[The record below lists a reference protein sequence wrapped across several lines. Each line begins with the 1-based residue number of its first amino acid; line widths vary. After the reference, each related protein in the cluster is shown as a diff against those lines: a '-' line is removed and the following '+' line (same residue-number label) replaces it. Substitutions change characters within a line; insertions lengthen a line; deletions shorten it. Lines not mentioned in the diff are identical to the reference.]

1 MRYLHPVGRGI
12 PLPSGRVI
20 ALGRLMLTAM
30 FLAAVRLDVTQA
42 ARYPADTHRLL
53 VGYTVFAAA
62 MVALTWRN
70 WWWDAKLA
78 GPAHA
83 VDIALFTMLVFLIEG
98 YTSPFFPFF
107 IFLLLSAS
115 IRWGWQETALT
126 AILVTLLYLLTAVLA
141 FESDVHFELYRF
153 VIRTSQLVIVS
164 LILIWF
170 GVTQWV
176 ARPPLRAAAFM
187 SETFPDRLP
196 LETILSAA
204 VRQAGGRT
212 GAIIWREQGSRAAPV
227 AFLRLQNGT
236 RAVSAPAWT
245 DALST
250 PFLYDLGRQRGLTRD
265 AEHNL
270 QAVVPQLVVGPDSAS
285 ALQLKEGLAI
295 PLHAETGEGL
305 LFVERVA
312 SLSTDHIDLGR
323 EIAAAAEGVIQR
335 HALIR
340 AAEESAESRSR
351 IELARDLHDSVVQ
364 FLAGAAFR
372 LEAMRRAEAAGRKL
386 EPELDE
392 LKRLMLQEQGE
403 LRSFIAALRS
413 GSEVSLRDL
422 VADLRSLAE
431 RLSKH
436 WAVECDFAADTG
448 DAMVPTRLHLDAYHL
463 IREAVANAVRHAGAR
478 SVRIALAAT
487 EDELRMDFSN
497 DGAAFPAFGDRLH
510 PPQSLRE
517 RVEQAGGTIELSR
530 GMQMT
535 KVSIAL
541 PIARR
546 SA

>member
-1 MRYLHPVGRGI
+1 MRYLYAVGRGV

-30 FLAAVRLDVTQA
+30 FLAAARLDITQA
-42 ARYPADTHRLL
+42 KCPVDTHRLL
-53 VGYTVFAAA
+53 VGYAVFAAA
-62 MVALTWRN
+62 MVVVTWRN

-83 VDIALFTMLVFLIEG
+83 IDIALFTMLVFLIEG

-107 IFLLLSAS
+107 IFLLLSAA

-126 AILVTLLYLLTAVLA
+126 AILVTLLYVLTGALA
-141 FESDVHFELYRF
+141 FQSAEHFELYRF
-153 VIRTSQLVIVS
+153 LIRTSQLVIVS

-176 ARPPLRAAAFM
+176 ARPPFRPSAFM
-187 SETFPDRLP
+187 SETLP
-196 LETILSAA
+196 LGSPLESILAAA
-204 VRQAGGRT
+204 VRHAGGRR
-212 GAIIWREQGSRAAPV
+212 GAILWREFGSRSAPV
-227 AFLRLQNGT
+227 AILRSQNENSS
-236 RAVSAPAWT
+236 VEAPAWT
-245 DALST
+245 ET
-250 PFLYDLGRQRGLTRD
+250 PPEPFLYDFRKQRGLTRD
-265 AEHNL
+265 AEHDL
-270 QAVVPQLVVGPDSAS
+270 RALVPQQIVSPESAS

-305 LFVERVA
+305 LFIERVA

-323 EIAAAAEGVIQR
+323 EIAAAAEAVIQR
-335 HALIR
+335 RALIT

-372 LEAMRRAEAAGRKL
+372 LEAMRRAESAGRAL

-422 VADLRSLAE
+422 AADLRSLAE

-436 WAVECDFAADTG
+436 WAVECDFAADTS
-448 DAMVPTRLHLDAYHL
+448 DAMIPTRLHLDAYHL

-487 EDELRMDFSN
+487 DDELRMDFSN
-497 DGAAFPAFGDRLH
+497 DGAPFPAFGDRLH
-510 PPQSLRE
+510 PPQSLQE

-541 PIARR
+541 PLTRR
-546 SA
+546 RA